1 MERVGRLTCVRFI
14 MSSNTT
20 VFKSRYVFPVDQ
32 VPLSP
37 GFISVRDG
45 VIEKIDSTVCSE
57 VNWDFGNAAILPGL
71 VNGHTHLDLCDLHG
85 KLPAPSSL
93 TDWLRNIVEFRKHQ
107 TQQQVV
113 DAVQFGI
120 SQCIEAGVTLVG
132 DIASQGLSWP
142 VLVKSPLSARV
153 FFELIGMHNQRVQ
166 ESIRDLRS
174 WIATIEPTFHCR
186 MGASPHAPYSASP
199 DLYRAVGEIAN
210 EQELTVCTHWAES
223 LEELQLFETG
233 TGPMRIFLEELN
245 AWDPDW
251 SGDQL
256 VRLSQVTEW
265 MAAEEV
271 LLVHMNYPS
280 LVTFES
286 RDSRHH
292 KSPMKDPEGYVLD
305 RLQKSGKGVVYCPR
319 THAYFGHSQ
328 HAYRDMMR
336 SNIRVCLGTDSLAS
350 APDLSILEEMRYLHR
365 TSIGLSNVQLLEMGT
380 INGALALGF
389 DSFLGTLS
397 VGKQADMTVIPL
409 STGET
414 ADPHDLLFGSSEA
427 VSHTFIKGECVF
439 HKGD

>member
-14 MSSNTT
+14 MSSDTT

-174 WIATIEPTFHCR
+174 WIAASEPTFHCR
-186 MGASPHAPYSASP
+186 MGASPHAP
-199 DLYRAVGEIAN
+199 
-210 EQELTVCTHWAES
+210 
-223 LEELQLFETG
+223 
-233 TGPMRIFLEELN
+233 
-245 AWDPDW
+245 
-251 SGDQL
+251 
-256 VRLSQVTEW
+256 
-265 MAAEEV
+265 
-271 LLVHMNYPS
+271 
-280 LVTFES
+280 
-286 RDSRHH
+286 
-292 KSPMKDPEGYVLD
+292 
-305 RLQKSGKGVVYCPR
+305 
-319 THAYFGHSQ
+319 
-328 HAYRDMMR
+328 
-336 SNIRVCLGTDSLAS
+336 
-350 APDLSILEEMRYLHR
+350 
-365 TSIGLSNVQLLEMGT
+365 
-380 INGALALGF
+380 
-389 DSFLGTLS
+389 
-397 VGKQADMTVIPL
+397 
-409 STGET
+409 
-414 ADPHDLLFGSSEA
+414 
-427 VSHTFIKGECVF
+427 
-439 HKGD
+439 